1 MKSLAIVCLALA
13 TQLGAQATSQ
23 QRIRVNKQHFTR
35 VDTVVIRL
43 VDTLFVH
50 DTLYLPAAAPLTTF
64 PFDSLAQRDT
74 TCGRGVVPIPIPIP
88 IPGGHEHPANVVPEP
103 ATLWMTGL
111 GLVVIAFMWGRA
123 HRARVK
129 T

>member
-35 VDTVVIRL
+35 VDTV
-43 VDTLFVH
+43 FVH
-50 DTLYLPAAAPLTTF
+50 DTLYLPAAAPLATPF
-64 PFDSLAQRDT
+64 PFDSLVQRDT
-74 TCGRGVVPIPIPIP
+74 TCGRGVIPIPIPIP
-88 IPGGHEHPANVVPEP
+88 IPHGHEQPASVVPEP